1 MGFSSDI
8 MHDFVAKEIK
18 SLFSS
23 YDGWKYTEQPA
34 GSGYDSLV
42 VLERLNDGH
51 RESVNVLVT
60 FARSV
65 PAPLPEELT
74 ATKRSMDGT
83 PTRFASAVMVP
94 ANADTSSVP
103 AGIRIYTMRSFA
115 FDGKDLIWLKK
126 PVRKTE
132 NVPAK
137 IPA

>member
-1 MGFSSDI
+1 

-23 YDGWKYTEQPA
+23 YDGWKYTEKPD

-51 RESVNVLVT
+51 RESVKVLVT
-60 FARSV
+60 FTRSV
-65 PAPLPEELT
+65 PVPLPEELT

-83 PTRFASAVMVP
+83 PTRVASAVMVP
-94 ANADTSSVP
+94 ANADTSAVP

-115 FDGKDLIWLKK
+115 FEGKDLIWVKK

-132 NVPAK
+132 NAPAK